1 MQGVAQTSISPR
13 NNFNLIRL
21 TLAGMVVAYHVV
33 VLSGGQNAAG
43 AHVLSIAAQLGVQ
56 GFFVVSGYLVWES
69 LERSAS
75 IRVYAEKRARRLV
88 PAYVTVVLLCAI
100 CGLAISAEAR
110 DDFPGVASYLGWNLV
125 FLNSLSPTLPGVFA
139 HNPFPEVNGA
149 LWTLKI
155 EVMFYLALPVL
166 AWIVRKAGAFRWIV
180 FLLIYVAA
188 EAWRIGLSRYGGEH
202 PIVDALARQL
212 PGQMSFFITG
222 IALACWRDRIRWRF
236 IMPVAGLTLTTLS
249 ILVPIAEPVRALGLG
264 ITVIWLSVGIIRLP
278 DAARFGDISYGLYI
292 VHFPIIQA
300 LVALGLFADNWV
312 AGAAGSVAAS
322 VLAAL
327 LLWRFVE
334 KPALRTDSAYRR

>member
-1 MQGVAQTSISPR
+1 MQGIAQTSIGPR

-21 TLAGMVVAYHVV
+21 MLAGMVVAYHVV

-43 AHVLSIAAQLGVQ
+43 APALSVAAQLGVQ

-110 DDFPGVASYLGWNLV
+110 EDLAGVARYIGWNLV

-155 EVMFYLALPVL
+155 EVMFYLILPVL
-166 AWIVRKAGAFRWIV
+166 AWIVRKAGTTRWIV
-180 FLLIYVAA
+180 FLLIYVTA
-188 EAWRIGLSRYGGEH
+188 EAWRIGLSRYGGEQ

-212 PGQMSFFITG
+212 PGQMSFFVTG
-222 IALACWRDRIRWRF
+222 IALACWRDRVRWR
-236 IMPVAGLTLTTLS
+236 PVLPATGLILTALS
-249 ILVPIAEPVRALGLG
+249 IALPAAEPVRALGLG

-300 LVALGLFADNWV
+300 LIALGLFADNWV
-312 AGAAGSVAAS
+312 AGAATSVAAS
-322 VLAAL
+322 ILAAL